1 MKDYLIVDGYN
12 IIYSWPMF
20 KRYIDSGIEHARS
33 KLTDILVD
41 YSSLQGQKV
50 VVVFDAYKRKGAK
63 DRTELVNGV
72 EVVYTKEGETADSRI
87 ERLAGE
93 LLAQGAVVHVATSD
107 WAEQGIIFGQG
118 AYRVTPGELLNGINE
133 VNETSKKLWT
143 TASPLDNYLENRL
156 NNVAMRMKLEQWR
169 KGDL

>member
-1 MKDYLIVDGYN
+1 MMDYLIVDGYN

-33 KLTDILVD
+33 KLTAVLAD
-41 YSSLQGQKV
+41 YSSLRGQKV

-63 DRTELVNGV
+63 GGTELVNGV
-72 EVVYTKEGETADSRI
+72 EVVYTKEGETADARI

-93 LLAQGAVVHVATSD
+93 LIAQGAVVYVATSD

-118 AYRVTPGELLNGINE
+118 AYRITPGELLSEINE
-133 VNETSKKLWT
+133 VNETGKKPWT
-143 TASPLDNYLENRL
+143 TVNHFSNYLENRL
-156 NNVAMRMKLEQWR
+156 NSAAVRVKLEQWR
-169 KGDL
+169 KGEM